1 MHVGV
6 IALSEAKLNAHLQR
20 LRLQAALTYAEQTCG
35 GNLLNRVL
43 EVQGDGLFVLHTILC

>member
-1 MHVGV
+1 M
-6 IALSEAKLNAHLQR
+6 IALREAKLSAL
-20 LRLQAALTYAEQTCG
+20 LRLQAAVIYWEQTCG

>member
-6 IALSEAKLNAHLQR
+6 IALSEAKLIAQLQR
-20 LRLQAALTYAEQTCG
+20 LRLQAALTYAEQTRG